1 MRDSK
6 KQRVISVSVA
16 LGTFQISFL
25 HTYLSQLILS
35 CFPSSS
41 HGSNVSEYMG
51 LAGNLEGLISVL
63 QTELTAK
70 LTLPYPHDL
79 Y

>member
-6 KQRVISVSVA
+6 KRRGIAVSVA

-35 CFPSSS
+35 CFPSSF
-41 HGSNVSEYMG
+41 HGSNDIEYMG
-51 LAGNLEGLISVL
+51 LAGNLEGFISVL
-63 QTELTAK
+63 QTGFIAK
-70 LTLPYPHDL
+70 
-79 Y
+79 